1 MKFEAMARAGALAVV
16 LAASLSAC
24 SSKNERAFVGGC
36 VGMGGSRENCSCAYE
51 KVQTTHKLDDIH
63 FGEILGTEQH
73 RRIQAAFAKA
83 LIECIKDNGL

>member
-16 LAASLSAC
+16 LAALLSAC

-51 KVQTTHKLDDIH
+51 KVQATHKLDDIH
-63 FGEILGTEQH
+63 FGQILGTEQH
-73 RRIQAAFAKA
+73 RRIQAAFAQA